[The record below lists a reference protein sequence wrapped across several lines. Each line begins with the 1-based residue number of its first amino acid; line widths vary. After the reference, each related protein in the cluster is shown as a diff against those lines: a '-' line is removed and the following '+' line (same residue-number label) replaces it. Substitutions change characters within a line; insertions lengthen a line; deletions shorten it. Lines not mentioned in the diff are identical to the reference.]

1 MAWVVIG
8 GHGAS
13 AIALAWTAVSLIKTA
28 PGGSDATLPGI
39 IAAPT
44 GTLSGARALGG
55 AAAATTAPAGNA
67 PTGAGMVK
75 GDEAGVI
82 AGVAYPAGWV

>member
-39 IAAPT
+39 VAAPT

-75 GDEAGVI
+75 GDEAGAI
-82 AGVAYPAGWV
+82 AGVAYPAG